1 VKRIHHAATRLTT
14 PMKYSTHENFSPDE
28 AVSIGSDRSFGLV
41 MAAGFAVLAS
51 FSVWREGRAWL
62 ALATVGTLVL
72 VTALLIPAALNPLNR
87 AWLKLGL
94 LLHKIVNPVVMG
106 LVFYGAVLP
115 TGLVMR
121 AMGRDLLRLKPQP
134 KAESYWIVRTPPRPA
149 PKTMKDQF

>member
-1 VKRIHHAATRLTT
+1 MKHA
-14 PMKYSTHENFSPDE
+14 THENFSRDE

-41 MAAGFAVLAS
+41 MAAGLAVLAS
-51 FSVWREGRAWL
+51 LSAWREGRAWPVF
-62 ALATVGTLVL
+62 ATIAMLFL
-72 VTALLIPAALNPLNR
+72 VTALLVPAALNPINR

-94 LLHKIVNPVVMG
+94 LLHKIVNPLVMG

-134 KAESYWIVRTPPRPA
+134 KAESYWIVRTPPGPA
-149 PKTMKDQF
+149 PSTMKDQF

>member
-1 VKRIHHAATRLTT
+1 MA
-14 PMKYSTHENFSPDE
+14 PMQYSAHENFSRDE
-28 AVSIGSDRSFGLV
+28 AAPVGSDRSFGLV
-41 MAAGFAVLAS
+41 MAAAFAVLAS
-51 FSVWREGRAWL
+51 LSVWREGRAWPV
-62 ALATVGTLVL
+62 LATIAMLFLVAALL
-72 VTALLIPAALNPLNR
+72 VPTALNLLNR

-134 KAESYWIVRTPPRPA
+134 KAESYWIIRTPPGPA
-149 PKTMKDQF
+149 PETMKDQF